1 MVDKDA
7 ERVKVL
13 PCAAFSPRGG
23 GKILSMSGLQ
33 RTSLTSCALL
43 LSLSTVAYANPET
56 TTETPSADYE
66 KGYILTPVETQGANT
81 ITKYEFNEET
91 NKLEPVY
98 YQVDLAKTEYGEG
111 DTTKYFEWSKDEYD
125 KNYLFGEVNEP
136 TEGKTTITVHYN
148 TPTVSHNRIEVPAGD
163 TTYKDSGIIAD
174 FINNTARPRGGAI
187 YNEGSI
193 GNIIG
198 DFIGNSA
205 AISSTYSPSSGG
217 AIYNKGEI
225 GDITG
230 DFIGNSTDSSGI
242 SSSGGAIYNDEGGT
256 IGDITG
262 DFIGNYAATTDNE
275 AHSSGGAIYN
285 DEGGTIGDI
294 TGDFIGNSTDS
305 SGISSSGGAI
315 YNKGTIGDITGD
327 FIGNYA
333 VTTTRYSSYGGAIY
347 NKGTIGDITGD
358 FIGNY
363 AVNTARY
370 SSSSYGGAIYNDG
383 GGTIGNITGDF
394 IGNSSSFDGGAIYND
409 GGGTIGNITGDFIG
423 NSSSSGGAIYNKG
436 EIGDITG
443 DFIGNSSSYGDAI
456 YNSGTI
462 GNIVSDFIGDS
473 SSYGDA
479 IYNSGT
485 IGNITGDFIGNS
497 SSSGRAI
504 YNKGE
509 IGDITGDFIGN
520 SSSSGGAIYN
530 SGTIGNIVSD
540 FIGNSTDSSGISSS
554 GGAIYN
560 SGTIGNI
567 VSDFIG
573 NSSSST
579 MHYESSGGAI
589 YNKGEIGDITGDFI
603 ENSSSHISNIYQNVN
618 SLGGAIYNSGTIG
631 NIVGDFIGNSSS
643 SSTGTSLYGGA
654 IYNRG
659 EIGNITGDFIGN
671 YASTSSQKVYGGAI
685 YNIGEIGSLDV
696 EGNLVGGISGS
707 FINNYA
713 TTKSTSR
720 LALGGAV
727 YTTKDMNFIANAQTH
742 TISGNYTEDPT
753 RGKVENAIF
762 VATSSS
768 SSPTITFK
776 TEDGGK
782 YLIYDQI
789 EGGTVSGTNI
799 SYDYGY
805 NLTLTGDGTGTIG
818 LYNDI
823 INADVKTDNVTVDFV
838 NNETKEYEFVSM
850 SADENTK
857 LNIDVDIVS
866 QTADRITTQEDSS
879 GTIGLNKINFIGQ
892 YSGTPITVQILNTQN
907 DDLQLSLLD
916 NIITIPDIGNT
927 VYDDQIIAE
936 AGAIELATTNT
947 TNDSITIKDKIYDA
961 LNVITS
967 KSSKDERNFTFRTAD
982 KYVLSTDLESAGS
995 GVLNINGLGAANPST
1010 IDANGH
1016 TLFNLNDETTLNIT
1030 NTTIENAKDYAI
1042 KAENSSSAI
1051 NLTNTSIKN
1060 TAGTAIASNVDV
1072 NLTADN
1078 GKSEFSG
1085 NTTAINMNDS
1095 GKTINITA
1103 KNAGEVVL
1111 DDEITGTSLYNL
1123 KLTGDKTSKV
1133 TLNNKVSNANTTL
1146 EEVTLHLTKAD
1157 ILASSTLTA
1166 NSGHLSLMNGIAE
1179 TQVMQGMNINGHL
1192 GMSVDVDLQA
1202 AKMDRL
1208 PENVVVSPD
1217 AQIDVEYLNLL
1228 NDAKGDKT
1236 DIQFADKSYSNQV
1249 SYTGDNEVMYKGT
1262 AYSPIYKYD
1271 VSYNKD
1277 DGFFTF
1283 LRGGASSGNAS
1294 DSFNPSVLSTGVTS
1308 QAGAYATQMNTFH
1321 YAFQHL
1327 DNFMNLPYMER
1338 LAIKNQNRYA
1348 LTSSAESGIFSPT
1361 YAENLG
1367 ASYWIKP
1374 YVSFESI
1381 PLNNGPKV
1389 DNINYGTLIGFD
1401 GEMKPIAHGFD
1412 RVLSGYVGYNG
1423 ASQSYSGVDSYQ
1435 NGGLLGGTM
1444 FLYKGNFFNA
1454 TTLSAGASIG
1464 ENHNMYGNEDFTM
1477 LLAGIGNRLGY
1488 NFEFKG
1494 GKYIIQPSMLMSYT
1508 FVNTF
1513 DYTNSAGLNIESDP
1527 MHVIQLSPGV
1537 KFIMN
1542 TRNGWQPYATVN
1554 MVWNIMASQKVTAN
1568 AVRLPEMS
1576 VDPYVQYGLGIQ
1588 KRIKDKFVAFG
1599 QALVS
1604 NGGRNGVSLT
1614 FGLRWFLGKE

>member
-1 MVDKDA
+1 
-7 ERVKVL
+7 
-13 PCAAFSPRGG
+13 
-23 GKILSMSGLQ
+23 MSGFK
-33 RTSLTSCALL
+33 RFSLTSCALL
-43 LSLSTVAYANPET
+43 LSLSNIAYADTET
-56 TTETPSADYE
+56 TTETPVVDYE
-66 KGYILTPVETQGANT
+66 KGYILTPADSQTATT
-81 ITKYEFNEET
+81 ITKYELNT
-91 NKLEPVY
+91 DTGKLEPKYYNVELTKTQYGNPDGELYKTFGWEENDDGELEFTENPTNPVGQTIEYKYTEQGFTTTEIGKEKDLGTIENPPGTSSAPSQYPGGAVINNPEGTTISLDNVLYKDNITKTVIQSSNRNYRYADVLGGAVY
-98 YQVDLAKTEYGEG
+98 NEG
-111 DTTKYFEWSKDEYD
+111 SISSITGAFINNSIDVTSGNYRG
-125 KNYLFGEVNEP
+125 NYLCTSSFGGAIANK
-136 TEGKTTITVHYN
+136 GTIE
-148 TPTVSHNRIEVPAGD
+148 SIE
-163 TTYKDSGIIAD
+163 AD
-174 FINNTARPRGGAI
+174 FISNSSSSSYISSNVFGSSYSYGGAI
-187 YNEGSI
+187 YNNDEGII
-193 GNIIG
+193 GNITGNFVGNYTATKAYNSAYSYGGAIANKG
-198 DFIGNSA
+198 TIESIVANFIGNY
-205 AISSTYSPSSGG
+205 IDFNKVVNGFGGGGG
-217 AIYNKGEI
+217 AIYNSGEI
-225 GDITG
+225 CNLTG
-230 DFIGNSTDSSGI
+230 DFISNYVHANGS
-242 SSSGGAIYNDEGGT
+242 AIYNSGE
-256 IGDITG
+256 IYNLTG
-262 DFIGNYAATTDNE
+262 DFIGNYVDGYVYNTSNY
-275 AHSSGGAIYN
+275 GGAIYN
-285 DEGGTIGDI
+285 NGEIYNITGDFIKNSTNTPKNSSLGHSYSYGGAIYNSGEIYNITGDFIENSTTATSGNISSSYSYGGAIYNRSTIGDI
-294 TGDFIGNSTDS
+294 TGDFIGNSASASYSDS
-305 SGISSSGGAI
+305 ESNSPLRSHGGAI
-315 YNKGTIGDITGD
+315 YNGSTIGDITGD
-327 FIGNYA
+327 FIGNFA
-333 VTTTRYSSYGGAIY
+333 SASASDSDSSSYSYSYGGAIY
-347 NKGTIGDITGD
+347 N
-358 FIGNY
+358 
-363 AVNTARY
+363 
-370 SSSSYGGAIYNDG
+370 GG
-383 GGTIGNITGDF
+383 
-394 IGNSSSFDGGAIYND
+394 
-409 GGGTIGNITGDFIG
+409 
-423 NSSSSGGAIYNKG
+423 
-436 EIGDITG
+436 
-443 DFIGNSSSYGDAI
+443 
-456 YNSGTI
+456 
-462 GNIVSDFIGDS
+462 
-473 SSYGDA
+473 
-479 IYNSGT
+479 
-485 IGNITGDFIGNS
+485 
-497 SSSGRAI
+497 R
-504 YNKGE
+504 
-509 IGDITGDFIGN
+509 
-520 SSSSGGAIYN
+520 
-530 SGTIGNIVSD
+530 
-540 FIGNSTDSSGISSS
+540 
-554 GGAIYN
+554 
-560 SGTIGNI
+560 
-567 VSDFIG
+567 
-573 NSSSST
+573 
-579 MHYESSGGAI
+579 
-589 YNKGEIGDITGDFI
+589 
-603 ENSSSHISNIYQNVN
+603 
-618 SLGGAIYNSGTIG
+618 
-631 NIVGDFIGNSSS
+631 
-643 SSTGTSLYGGA
+643 
-654 IYNRG
+654 
-659 EIGNITGDFIGN
+659 
-671 YASTSSQKVYGGAI
+671 
-685 YNIGEIGSLDV
+685 IGSLD
-696 EGNLVGGISGS
+696 ENNNLVGGISGS
-707 FINNYA
+707 FIDNHA
-713 TTKSTSR
+713 TTSSSG

-762 VATSSS
+762 VNNSSS
-768 SSPTITFK
+768 SSFPTITFK
-776 TEDGGK
+776 AENGGK

-789 EGGTVSGTNI
+789 EGGYYSSGTTI

-805 NLTLTGDGTGTIG
+805 NLALTGDGTGTVS

-838 NNETKEYEFVSM
+838 NNEIKEYDFDSLT
-850 SADENTK
+850 AGENSK

-866 QTADRITTQEDSS
+866 QTADRITTQEGSS

-916 NIITIPDIGNT
+916 NIITIPDVGNT
-927 VYDDQIIAE
+927 VYDNQIIAE

-947 TNDSITIKDKIYDA
+947 TNDSITIKDKIYDG

-967 KSSKDERNFTFRTAD
+967 KNSDAERNFTFRTAD
-982 KYVLSTDLESAGS
+982 KYVLSTDLDPAGN

-1123 KLTGDKTSKV
+1123 KLTGDKTGKV

-1294 DSFNPSVLSTGVTS
+1294 DSFNPAVLSTGVAA

-1338 LAIKNQNRYA
+1338 LALKNQNRYA

-1454 TTLSAGASIG
+1454 TTLSVGASIG

-1542 TRNGWQPYATVN
+1542 TKNGWQPYATVN
-1554 MVWNIMASQKVTAN
+1554 MVWNIMDSQKVTAN

-1576 VDPYVQYGLGIQ
+1576 VDPYVQYGLGVQ

>member
-1 MVDKDA
+1 
-7 ERVKVL
+7 
-13 PCAAFSPRGG
+13 
-23 GKILSMSGLQ
+23 MSGFK
-33 RTSLTSCALL
+33 RFSLTSCALL
-43 LSLSTVAYANPET
+43 LSLSNIAYADTET
-56 TTETPSADYE
+56 TTETPVVDYE
-66 KGYILTPVETQGANT
+66 KGYILTPADSQTDTT
-81 ITKYEFNEET
+81 ITKYELNT
-91 NKLEPVY
+91 DTGKLEAKYYNVELTKTQYGNPNGEITKTFGWEENDDGKLEFIENPTNPVGQTIEY
-98 YQVDLAKTEYGEG
+98 RYTEQGFTKTEIGKENDLG
-111 DTTKYFEWSKDEYD
+111 TIT
-125 KNYLFGEVNEP
+125 NP
-136 TEGKTTITVHYN
+136 TGSSYAHSQYIGGAVINNPKGTTISLDNVL
-148 TPTVSHNRIEVPAGD
+148 
-163 TTYKDSGIIAD
+163 YKDNITKALIRSTTSASKYAD
-174 FINNTARPRGGAI
+174 VLGGAVYNEGTISSITGAFINNSINVTGNRTNGNLHTDSYGGAIANKGTIESIAVDFIGNSTTTSNSSSSYSYYSYSYSNGGAI
-187 YNEGSI
+187 YNNGDI
-193 GNIIG
+193 GDIIG
-198 DFIGNSA
+198 DFIGNS
-205 AISSTYSPSSGG
+205 SSASSRNGGASYSNGG
-217 AIYNKGEI
+217 AIYN
-225 GDITG
+225 
-230 DFIGNSTDSSGI
+230 N
-242 SSSGGAIYNDEGGT
+242 GGT

-262 DFIGNYAATTDNE
+262 DFIGNFTTTS
-275 AHSSGGAIYN
+275 ASSRSYYSRGGAIYNNGDIGDIIGDFIGNSTTYSSKYSPHNSNGGAIYNNGDIGDIMGDFIGNFSASPFSYDSYSNGGAIYN
-285 DEGGTIGDI
+285 DGAIGDITGDFIGNSTSGNYSNGGAIYNNGGTIGDI
-294 TGDFIGNSTDS
+294 TGDFIGNS
-305 SGISSSGGAI
+305 SGSYGGVI
-315 YNKGTIGDITGD
+315 YNGGTIGDITGD
-327 FIGNYA
+327 FIGN
-333 VTTTRYSSYGGAIY
+333 SSG
-347 NKGTIGDITGD
+347 
-358 FIGNY
+358 
-363 AVNTARY
+363 
-370 SSSSYGGAIYNDG
+370 SYGGAIYNDSRIGTLDENNNLVG
-383 GGTIGNITGDF
+383 GIF
-394 IGNSSSFDGGAIYND
+394 
-409 GGGTIGNITGDFIG
+409 
-423 NSSSSGGAIYNKG
+423 
-436 EIGDITG
+436 
-443 DFIGNSSSYGDAI
+443 
-456 YNSGTI
+456 
-462 GNIVSDFIGDS
+462 VS
-473 SSYGDA
+473 
-479 IYNSGT
+479 
-485 IGNITGDFIGNS
+485 
-497 SSSGRAI
+497 
-504 YNKGE
+504 
-509 IGDITGDFIGN
+509 
-520 SSSSGGAIYN
+520 
-530 SGTIGNIVSD
+530 
-540 FIGNSTDSSGISSS
+540 
-554 GGAIYN
+554 
-560 SGTIGNI
+560 
-567 VSDFIG
+567 
-573 NSSSST
+573 
-579 MHYESSGGAI
+579 
-589 YNKGEIGDITGDFI
+589 
-603 ENSSSHISNIYQNVN
+603 
-618 SLGGAIYNSGTIG
+618 
-631 NIVGDFIGNSSS
+631 
-643 SSTGTSLYGGA
+643 
-654 IYNRG
+654 
-659 EIGNITGDFIGN
+659 FIGN
-671 YASTSSQKVYGGAI
+671 YA
-685 YNIGEIGSLDV
+685 
-696 EGNLVGGISGS
+696 
-707 FINNYA
+707 
-713 TTKSTSR
+713 TTTSTSR

-742 TISGNYTEDPT
+742 TISGNYTEDAT
-753 RGKVENAIF
+753 RSRVENAIF

-768 SSPTITFK
+768 SSPIITFK
-776 TEDGGK
+776 AEDGGK

-789 EGGTVSGTNI
+789 EGGSVSGTTI

-805 NLTLTGDGTGTIG
+805 NLALTGDGTGIVG

-838 NNETKEYEFVSM
+838 NNEIKEYDFVSM
-850 SADENTK
+850 NSGENTK
-857 LNIDVDIVS
+857 LNVDLDLATG
-866 QTADRITTQEDSS
+866 TADSISTEEASS
-879 GTIGLNKINFIGQ
+879 GTITLN
-892 YSGTPITVQILNTQN
+892 ILNFMGAEQDPTKPTTFQIIKN
-907 DDLQLSLLD
+907 GADSSLELALGD
-916 NIITIPDIGNT
+916 NINVLGNVDPETPVENVLENIPNT
-927 VYDDQIIAE
+927 VYNDEIYAQEGGISL
-936 AGAIELATTNT
+936 GTTDT
-947 TNDSITIKDKIYDA
+947 KNDSVIVQKDKVYDTLA
-961 LNVITS
+961 LIVA
-967 KSSKDERNFTFRTAD
+967 KDTDEERNFIFRTAD
-982 KYVLSTDLESAGS
+982 KYVLSTDLDPAGN

-1123 KLTGDKTSKV
+1123 KLTGDKTGKV

-1217 AQIDVEYLNLL
+1217 AQIDVENLNLL

-1236 DIQFADKSYSNQV
+1236 DIQFADSSYSNQV
-1249 SYTGDNEVMYKGT
+1249 SYTGKNPV

-1294 DSFNPSVLSTGVTS
+1294 DGFNPAVLSTGVAAQS
-1308 QAGAYATQMNTFH
+1308 GAYATQMNTFQ

-1367 ASYWIKP
+1367 VSYWIKP

-1423 ASQSYSGVDSYQ
+1423 ASQSYNGVDSYQ

-1554 MVWNIMASQKVTAN
+1554 MVWNIMDSQKVTAN

-1576 VDPYVQYGLGIQ
+1576 VDPYVQYGLGVQ